1 MVEGGNGLYKVTG
14 LLDWDSALSV
24 PLVLA
29 RKPPAW
35 LWLPQGK
42 MTSTRDWD
50 DVDVDEVELGPAELR
65 TVFERNM
72 EKRVGSKYVEDVF
85 GKGRWIR
92 RVWDFLLH
100 GLLSEESRDGF
111 RRFLEEWKSY
121 REGGAPAAGPR
132 GSPSG

>member
-1 MVEGGNGLYKVTG
+1 GLYKVTG

-42 MTSTRDWD
+42 MTSTHDWG
-50 DVDVDEVELGPAELR
+50 DVDVDEVELGPAEIR
-65 TVFERNM
+65 TLFERNM
-72 EKRVGSKYVEDVF
+72 EKRVGSKYVEEAF

-92 RVWDFLLH
+92 RVWGFLLH
-100 GLLSEESRDGF
+100 GFLGSEDHE
-111 RRFLEEWKSY
+111 RFKKFVVDWKRY
-121 REGGAPAAGPR
+121 REGGKPAA
-132 GSPSG
+132 